1 MMIGLSQK
9 KDELTGFGSAPS
21 AVRHRDSPHAK
32 GRHLMP
38 DRIAYMPLNT
48 YPEAAPD
55 AAILASVGFA
65 ASLGCGLHVSTFAVD
80 IPPVASPLGG
90 FLINVDGMAQ
100 AVEDRSK
107 AECER
112 LKALIEGVA
121 KSKPETQILNH
132 RFVVGAALGAAISE
146 ARYFDLTLLP
156 WAAETQSAQDM
167 SQALVFD
174 SGVPVIL
181 VPPTTIMGPVNHVA
195 IAWDESRV
203 AARALG
209 DVLRIL
215 PAGGRVTVVTV
226 HDEKALNGTGLAQTL
241 ASSLN
246 LRGYEAHA
254 VDLTLDGKSIATAL
268 QEAALAEGAQLLAMG
283 GFGHSR
289 LRDFILGGATKGVL
303 ADLRLPVLLSH

>member
-1 MMIGLSQK
+1 MQN
-9 KDELTGFGSAPS
+9 
-21 AVRHRDSPHAK
+21 
-32 GRHLMP
+32 
-38 DRIAYMPLNT
+38 RIAYMPLNT

-55 AAILASVGFA
+55 GAVLASVRFA
-65 ASLGCGLHVSTFAVD
+65 ASLGCALHVSTFAVD

-90 FLINVDGMAQ
+90 FLINVDGMAR
-100 AVEDRSK
+100 AAEDRSK

-121 KSKPETQILNH
+121 KSRPETQIVNH
-132 RFVVGAALGAAISE
+132 RLVLGAALGAATSE
-146 ARYFDLTLLP
+146 ARYFDLALLP

-167 SQALVFD
+167 AQSLVFG

-181 VPPTTIMGPVNHVA
+181 VPPSSITGPVDHIA

-209 DVLRIL
+209 DALRNL
-215 PAGGRVTVVTV
+215 PAGGRVSVVTV
-226 HDEKALNGTGLAQTL
+226 QDEKALNGTGLAQTL
-241 ASSLN
+241 ASSLD
-246 LRGYEAHA
+246 LRGYEAKA
-254 VDLTLDGKSIATAL
+254 IDLTLDGRSIATAL
-268 QEAALAEGAQLLAMG
+268 QDAALAEGAQLLAMG

>member
-1 MMIGLSQK
+1 
-9 KDELTGFGSAPS
+9 
-21 AVRHRDSPHAK
+21 
-32 GRHLMP
+32 MP
-38 DRIAYMPLNT
+38 DRIAFMPLNT

-100 AVEDRSK
+100 AAEDRSK

-121 KSKPETQILNH
+121 KSKPEIQIVNH
-132 RFVVGAALGAAISE
+132 RLVLGAALGAATSE
-146 ARYFDLTLLP
+146 ARYFDLALVP
-156 WAAETQSAQDM
+156 WAAETMAAQDM
-167 SQALVFD
+167 AQSLVFG

-181 VPPTTIMGPVNHVA
+181 VPPSTIEGPVDHIA

-215 PAGGRVTVVTV
+215 PAGGKVSVVTV

-241 ASSLN
+241 ASSLD
-246 LRGYEAHA
+246 LRGYEANV
-254 VDLTLDGKSIATAL
+254 VDLTLDGRSIATAL

>member
-1 MMIGLSQK
+1 
-9 KDELTGFGSAPS
+9 
-21 AVRHRDSPHAK
+21 
-32 GRHLMP
+32 MP

-132 RFVVGAALGAAISE
+132 RFVVGAALGTATSE
-146 ARYFDLTLLP
+146 ARYFDLALLP

-289 LRDFILGGATKGVL
+289 RRDFILGGATKGVL